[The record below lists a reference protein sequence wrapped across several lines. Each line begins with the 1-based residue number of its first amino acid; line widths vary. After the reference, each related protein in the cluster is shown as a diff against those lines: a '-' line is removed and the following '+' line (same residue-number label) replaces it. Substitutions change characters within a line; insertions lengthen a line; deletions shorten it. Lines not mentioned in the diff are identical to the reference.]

1 MSKEADLMAIW
12 MLVEQCARELT
23 ENGISPFTRTDIIKC
38 VQRKNATYGPNS
50 INPII
55 QGLTDNLHGGAPGAV
70 GKNILHSVG
79 RGLFVLSGE
88 KSKNIKHMKQRIS
101 DTSTHKQ
108 TNAVLMK
115 SDSLML
121 ENLTNQI
128 YNNSVRNIGGYD
140 FRYICTLDPE
150 RELNGTILT
159 FMPQARF
166 VNTNGL
172 ALNKYGNGPFCK
184 FKIPRNL
191 EYPGVYVLMEAN
203 DIKYIGE
210 CVALSS
216 RYNMGYGN
224 ISPRNCFVGGQETN
238 CRINN
243 LILQQIIAGS
253 KISLWFLSTSNHKSI
268 ESQLRVSLSPS
279 WNRI

>member
-1 MSKEADLMAIW
+1 MTIW
-12 MLVEQCARELT
+12 MLVERCARELT
-23 ENGISPFTRTDIIKC
+23 ENGISPFTRSDIIKC
-38 VQRKNATYGPNS
+38 VQRKNAAYGPNS

-55 QGLTDNLHGGAPGAV
+55 QGITDNLHGGAPGAV

-88 KSKNIKHMKQRIS
+88 KPEHMKQLVS
-101 DTSTHKQ
+101 DPPTQKPKK
-108 TNAVLMK
+108 AVSRK
-115 SDSLML
+115 SDSLMP

-128 YNNSVRNIGGYD
+128 SNNSVRRIGGYD
-140 FRYICTLDPE
+140 FRYICTIEPE
-150 RELNGTILT
+150 REPNGTVLT

-166 VNTNGL
+166 VNTNSL
-172 ALNKYGNGPFCK
+172 ALNKYGNGPFCR
-184 FKIPRNL
+184 FKISRNL
-191 EYPGVYVLMEAN
+191 EYPGVYALMEAS

-243 LILQQIIAGS
+243 LILQQISAGS
-253 KISLWFLSTSNHKSI
+253 KISLWFLNTSNHKSI
-268 ESQLRVSLSPS
+268 EPQLRASLSPS
-279 WNRI
+279 WNRS

>member
-1 MSKEADLMAIW
+1 MTIW

-23 ENGISPFTRTDIIKC
+23 ENGISPFTRADIIKC
-38 VQRKNATYGPNS
+38 VQRKNAAYGPNS

-79 RGLFVLSGE
+79 RGLFVLSDE
-88 KSKNIKHMKQRIS
+88 NPEHMKQLVS
-101 DTSTHKQ
+101 DTPTQKPI
-108 TNAVLMK
+108 NAVSRK
-115 SDSLML
+115 SDSLMP

-128 YNNSVRNIGGYD
+128 SNNSVRRIGGYD
-140 FRYICTLDPE
+140 FRYICTLEPE
-150 RELNGTILT
+150 RDTNGTVLT

-184 FKIPRNL
+184 FKIPQNL
-191 EYPGVYVLMEAN
+191 EYPGVYALMEAS

-210 CVALSS
+210 CATLSS

-224 ISPRNCFVGGQETN
+224 ISTRNCFVGGQETN

-243 LILQQIIAGS
+243 LILQQISAGS
-253 KISLWFLSTSNHKSI
+253 KISLWFLNTSNHKSI